1 MGIRTV
7 GTRTAVA
14 ASAVL
19 ALATS
24 TAACSSNA
32 SSSSSGSAGGGK
44 VSLSYGVWDATQ
56 VPAMQKIIAAFE
68 AQNPAITVTI
78 QQTPWADYWTK
89 LQAAASGG
97 SAPDVF
103 WMNGPNFQLYAANN
117 VLRPLTDTD
126 PHPDTSVYPPALA
139 KLYQYKNVQY
149 GLPKDFDT
157 VGLWYNKA
165 LFDAAGVAYP
175 TASWTWSDFQ
185 AAAKKLTDPAKGV
198 YGVGANLE
206 GQENYYDTIYQA
218 GGSVISPDGKKSGY
232 ADPATVA
239 GLKFWTDLV
248 AAKESPSLKQMTDT
262 APLNLFESGKL
273 AMYWGGSWDAKE
285 FSGNDA
291 TKNGVDVAPLP
302 AGVKKATIIH
312 GLANVVFAHTSHPA
326 QAEKFAAFLGS
337 QQAAQIEADTG
348 TVIPAY
354 NGTQQS
360 WVKAYP
366 QYHLQS
372 FLDQLPDAV
381 PYPISKN
388 TAAWNTL
395 ETTELTKAWDGSEP
409 IDKAAGDLATAMNA
423 ALAKEGS

>member
-68 AQNPAITVTI
+68 AQNPTITVTI

-175 TASWTWSDFQ
+175 TASWTWADFQ

-218 GGSVISPDGKKSGY
+218 GGSVISADGKKSGY

-395 ETTELTKAWDGSEP
+395 ETTDLTKAWDGSEP

>member
-7 GTRTAVA
+7 STRTVVA

-24 TAACSSNA
+24 TAACSSSA
-32 SSSSSGSAGGGK
+32 SSSSSGSAGGGQ
-44 VSLSYGVWDATQ
+44 VSLGYGVWDATQ

-68 AQNPAITVTI
+68 AQNPTITVTI

-117 VLRPLTDTD
+117 VLRPLTGL
-126 PHPDTSVYPPALA
+126 HPDTSVYPPALA
-139 KLYQYKNVQY
+139 RLYQYKGVQY

-165 LFDAAGVAYP
+165 LFDAAGVSYP
-175 TASWTWSDFQ
+175 TAAWTWADFQ

-198 YGVGANLE
+198 FGVGANLE

-218 GGSVISPDGKKSGY
+218 GGSVISADGKKSGY
-232 ADPATVA
+232 ADPATIA

-291 TKNGVDVAPLP
+291 TKTDVDVAPLP

-372 FLDQLPDAV
+372 FLDELPDAV

-388 TAAWNTL
+388 TAAWNAL
-395 ETTELTKAWDGSEP
+395 ETADLTKAWDGSEP

>member
-175 TASWTWSDFQ
+175 TASWTWADFQ

-218 GGSVISPDGKKSGY
+218 GGSVISADGKKSGY

>member
-1 MGIRTV
+1 MGIRT
-7 GTRTAVA
+7 TAAAAA
-14 ASAVL
+14 ASF
-19 ALATS
+19 ALVISA
-24 TAACSSNA
+24 AACSS
-32 SSSSSGSAGGGK
+32 STGSSSGSGGGGK

-56 VPAMQKIIAAFE
+56 IPAMQKVITAFE
-68 AQNPAITVTI
+68 AQNPDITVSV

-117 VLRPLTDTD
+117 VLRPLTDL
-126 PHPDTSVYPPALA
+126 HPDTSVYPAALA
-139 KLYQYKNVQY
+139 KLYQYKGVQY

-165 LFDAAGVAYP
+165 IFDAAGVSYP
-175 TASWTWSDFQ
+175 TAAWTWADFQ
-185 AAAKKLTDPAKGV
+185 AAAKKLTDPAKGIF
-198 YGVGANLE
+198 GVGANLE
-206 GQENYYDTIYQA
+206 GQENYYNTIYQA
-218 GGSVISPDGKKSGY
+218 GGSVISSDGKKSGY
-232 ADPATVA
+232 ADPATIA

-273 AMYWGGSWDAKE
+273 AMFWGGSWDAKA
-285 FSGNDA
+285 FAGIDSTKSGI
-291 TKNGVDVAPLP
+291 DVAPLP

-388 TAAWNTL
+388 TAAWNAL
-395 ETTELTKAWDGSEP
+395 EASLLTKAWDGSEP
-409 IDKAAGDLATAMNA
+409 TDQVAAELAQQMDA

>member
-7 GTRTAVA
+7 VA

-24 TAACSSNA
+24 TAACSSSA
-32 SSSSSGSAGGGK
+32 SSSASAGK

-103 WMNGPNFQLYAANN
+103 WMNGPNFQLYAANH
-117 VLRPLTDTD
+117 VLRPLTGL
-126 PHPDTSVYPPALA
+126 HPDTSVYPSALA
-139 KLYQYKNVQY
+139 QLYQYQGVQY

-165 LFDAAGVAYP
+165 IFDAAGVAYP
-175 TASWTWSDFQ
+175 TAAWTWADFQ

-218 GGSVISPDGKKSGY
+218 GGYVISPDGKKSGY
-232 ADPATVA
+232 ADPAGIA

-273 AMYWGGSWDAKE
+273 AMYWGGSWDAK
-285 FSGNDA
+285 A
-291 TKNGVDVAPLP
+291 
-302 AGVKKATIIH
+302 
-312 GLANVVFAHTSHPA
+312 
-326 QAEKFAAFLGS
+326 FAANDVDQDRRRRDRAAGRGEEGDGHPRPGQRRLRAHLAPGAGGEVRRVPRLAGGGADRGRHRDRDPGIQRHTAELG
-337 QQAAQIEADTG
+337 QG
-348 TVIPAY
+348 VP
-354 NGTQQS
+354 
-360 WVKAYP
+360 
-366 QYHLQS
+366 
-372 FLDQLPDAV
+372 AV
-381 PYPISKN
+381 PP
-388 TAAWNTL
+388 AVLLGPA
-395 ETTELTKAWDGSEP
+395 P
-409 IDKAAGDLATAMNA
+409 
-423 ALAKEGS
+423 

>member
-7 GTRTAVA
+7 GIRTAVA

-24 TAACSSNA
+24 AAACSSSA

-68 AQNPAITVTI
+68 AQNPTITVTI

-117 VLRPLTDTD
+117 VLKPLTDL
-126 PHPDTSVYPPALA
+126 HPDTSVYPAALGQ
-139 KLYQYKNVQY
+139 LYQYKGVQY

-165 LFDAAGVAYP
+165 LFDAAGVSYP
-175 TASWTWSDFQ
+175 TAAWTWADFQ

-206 GQENYYDTIYQA
+206 GQENFYDTIYQA
-218 GGSVISPDGKKSGY
+218 GGYVISPDGKKSGY

-248 AAKESPSLKQMTDT
+248 AVKESPSLKQMTDT

-291 TKNGVDVAPLP
+291 TKTGVDVAPLP

-372 FLDQLPDAV
+372 FLDELPDAV

-409 IDKAAGDLATAMNA
+409 IDKAAGDLATQMNA

>member
-1 MGIRTV
+1 
-7 GTRTAVA
+7 VA

-157 VGLWYNKA
+157 VGLWYDKA

-218 GGSVISPDGKKSGY
+218 GGSVISADGKKSGY